1 MGFVRGDTRV
11 LREMKNMKWQMDLTG
26 DIKKNSKMD
35 FKISQSDREI
45 VCFN

>member
-26 DIKKNSKMD
+26 NIKKIPKWILKSRKVTV
-35 FKISQSDREI
+35 K
-45 VCFN
+45 